1 MDPSP
6 PIPEEHKRRIQ
17 QIVGKF
23 LYYAYALDCTIMKSL
38 NKIIE
43 QQVNQIQNTE
53 AAIKHLLD
61 YIATN
66 PSAIV
71 QYKASDR
78 ILHIESDAS

>member
-1 MDPSP
+1 
-6 PIPEEHKRRIQ
+6 
-17 QIVGKF
+17 
-23 LYYAYALDCTIMKSL
+23 MKSL